1 MVGRKTL
8 SENTFGQGGYYVSA
22 AGKDEE
28 AVREYIKKQE
38 EEEERLEQLS
48 IFKEE

>member
-1 MVGRKTL
+1 M
-8 SENTFGQGGYYVSA
+8 SENTFGQGGYYVLST

-38 EEEERLEQLS
+38 EYEERLKQLS
-48 IFKEE
+48 IFKEG